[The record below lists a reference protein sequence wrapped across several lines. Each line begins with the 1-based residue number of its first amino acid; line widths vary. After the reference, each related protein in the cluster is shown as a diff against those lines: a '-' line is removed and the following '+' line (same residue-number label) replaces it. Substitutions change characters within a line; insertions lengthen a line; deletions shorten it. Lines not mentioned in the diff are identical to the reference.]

1 MERSVQRFLGSN
13 GWKTHIQTMTDYWL
27 HLNTV
32 DKWLST
38 QKIPE
43 ILALNTC
50 IHSLCNYE
58 VVYFEWLV

>member
-1 MERSVQRFLGSN
+1 MERSVQRLQGSF
-13 GWKTHIQTMTDYWL
+13 GWEPHIQTIIDYWL
-27 HLNTV
+27 HLTTV
-32 DKWLST
+32 DKCLST